1 MADDRPDGLDEVTQ
15 ELYGLDPK
23 DFVAA
28 RNDLAKRLR
37 SEKQRALA
45 AEVAKLRRP
54 SPAAWAVNQL
64 AREHRSDLEELVRL
78 GEQLRAAQDEA
89 LSGAA
94 SVDLRAAGRAR
105 REAVSR
111 LAGMAEALLDQR
123 GGGGAAHAGEVAAT
137 LEAASLDEDAA
148 AEVLEGRLTEE
159 LRPPSGFG
167 VFDVPDVAPPKPRV
181 KPVAAPRPDE
191 VEEAADTEEPEES
204 DRRARQEAETAVAD
218 ARRRWEERTAQ
229 ARKAVEAVDRC
240 RQRVA
245 DAEADVARLEEQL
258 ADAQRRLRAA
268 AHDAEAAEDKASQ
281 AEDAVAGA
289 AARLRDADQRLADL
303 GGG

>member
-1 MADDRPDGLDEVTQ
+1 MADDRPDGMDEVTQ

-89 LSGAA
+89 LTGAA

-123 GGGGAAHAGEVAAT
+123 GGGAAAHAGEVLAT

-148 AEVLEGRLTEE
+148 AQVLEGRLTDE

-167 VFDVPDVAPPKPRV
+167 VFDSPDVAPPKPRT
-181 KPVAAPRPDE
+181 KPVVAPEPDQPDE
-191 VEEAADTEEPEES
+191 AVDTDEP
-204 DRRARQEAETAVAD
+204 DRRARQEAEAAVAD

-289 AARLRDADQRLADL
+289 AARLREADQRLAEL
-303 GGG
+303 GEG